1 MRSDMRDI
9 LKGPEV
15 VVLLLVAAWLSPIS
29 LTAEPRPTVGFA
41 TSDSRFLA
49 GGSEVTGHV
58 TVFEG
63 ESVTSGHLPTRLNL
77 QDGWRFL
84 VGIGSRVQISRTA
97 LQLDGG
103 SLDIIAAG
111 KGERA
116 LHAAG
121 LRVLCRDSDTKASI
135 YISRADAATV
145 SVESGEISVV
155 RPNGEEVRTLA
166 AGSMATFTNTRD
178 DVRIN
183 ETDAAFEIGEIQAE
197 QIKHLGKLG
206 ELNSGIGEK
215 AGMLLGALAA
225 ASGGLIGGGGIPGAS
240 PPSSPGPSAM
250 APQPMVAAD
259 GMSALSVSVS
269 RSPSRTAAGG
279 ATGAPGTAR
288 RTTVS
293 IPIPRGA
300 TRVGIQVRLVRGQV
314 NTTVW
319 RGLRCGINCRF
330 GIPIVTTHIFF
341 FPVVGGIIR
350 PFCIQPACSTPP
362 PFRN

>member
-135 YISRADAATV
+135 YISRADMPPRSRWRAERSRWSARMGKR
-145 SVESGEISVV
+145 SGLWQPARWPRLPTQETMFGST
-155 RPNGEEVRTLA
+155 RPMRPSRSERFRQNRSSTLA
-166 AGSMATFTNTRD
+166 N
-178 DVRIN
+178 
-183 ETDAAFEIGEIQAE
+183 
-197 QIKHLGKLG
+197 L
-206 ELNSGIGEK
+206 
-215 AGMLLGALAA
+215 
-225 ASGGLIGGGGIPGAS
+225 
-240 PPSSPGPSAM
+240 
-250 APQPMVAAD
+250 
-259 GMSALSVSVS
+259 VS
-269 RSPSRTAAGG
+269 
-279 ATGAPGTAR
+279 
-288 RTTVS
+288 
-293 IPIPRGA
+293 
-300 TRVGIQVRLVRGQV
+300 
-314 NTTVW
+314 
-319 RGLRCGINCRF
+319 
-330 GIPIVTTHIFF
+330 
-341 FPVVGGIIR
+341 
-350 PFCIQPACSTPP
+350 
-362 PFRN
+362 

>member
-1 MRSDMRDI
+1 MRSDVRDG
-9 LKGPEV
+9 LKGRKV
-15 VVLLLVAAWLSPIS
+15 VAFLLVTGWLSAIS

-41 TSDSRFLA
+41 ASDSRFLA
-49 GGSEVTGHV
+49 GGSEVTGYV

-103 SLDIIAAG
+103 SLDIIATG
-111 KGERA
+111 QGERA

-121 LRVLCRDSDTKASI
+121 LLVFCRDSDTKASI

-145 SVESGEISVV
+145 SVESGEIAVV

-178 DVRIN
+178 GVRIN
-183 ETDAAFEIGEIQAE
+183 ETGAAFQIGEIQAE

-215 AGMLLGALAA
+215 AGMLLSALAA
-225 ASGGLIGGGGIPGAS
+225 ASDGLIGGGGIPGAS
-240 PPSSPGPSAM
+240 APGSSGKSAM
-250 APQPMVAAD
+250 ARQPMVAAD
-259 GMSALSVSVS
+259 GMSALSLGAR
-269 RSPSRTAAGG
+269 RSPSRTTAGG
-279 ATGAPGTAR
+279 ASAAPGTAS

-293 IPIPRGA
+293 TFLPRG
-300 TRVGIQVRLVRGQV
+300 TRLGIQVRLVRGQV

-319 RGLRCGINCRF
+319 RSLHCGINCQF

-350 PFCIQPACSTPP
+350 PFCILPACRTPA
-362 PFRN
+362 PFRP